1 MQHLATLLPPFS
13 MLTPGAP
20 NDPPADGTS
29 KGSTTT
35 GTGILKR
42 KRPVGS
48 TSTVSIDDIGSMVDR
63 LKIVETEDVLTIA
76 GSQYSIPKMRAFFG
90 KEMCWA
96 HVATS
101 KHGDAALTCCNHAG
115 EPGHE
120 PEGELHSCTISQREH
135 IHFNIKDF
143 RPVRPSGNGRP

>member
-1 MQHLATLLPPFS
+1 MQHPATLLPPFS

-20 NDPPADGTS
+20 NEPPADGTS
-29 KGSTTT
+29 KGSTT
-35 GTGILKR
+35 TGILKR